1 MIRFMAEPSV
11 SALADRVNPEK
22 LAVLLED
29 SGWTLAGGRR
39 GIYLRLA
46 PPGDNPIWARAASL
60 LLPLDQ
66 EDPDYPEIMG
76 AALDQIAQNHDFW
89 ARVVF
94 PKLAVNS
101 SDEFRFRRESAA
113 PSGLIDWRSGERLI
127 ESARRAMVAG
137 AKYYMGPG
145 RHFVNR
151 HGRFASRYLDQVLM
165 GQTAPGSY
173 IVTAF
178 VPPAGYVPL
187 KSEPEPAFEG
197 LGSVSSRSV
206 SEAVV
211 KAVEATLEA
220 VEHFR
225 NTGALSG
232 FLDGV
237 QNGVSYEMTNALLG
251 MASMSDGADITVDWD
266 PAVPVDGSASLRYE
280 LQGSDAEV
288 LSKAAQQ
295 LSEDDGPQNV
305 TVIGRVH
312 LLAKKQAGSPGVF
325 GVESIGSGSPKKV
338 RVRLADEEDYHAAI
352 RAHEEDLGIQVS
364 GRLEKEGNLSWLY
377 NATVMRIIGPIE
389 DLESKKRS
397 RKRRAQKGEPGLFDL
412 SE

>member
-1 MIRFMAEPSV
+1 MAEPSA

-22 LAVLLED
+22 LAVLLEE
-29 SGWTLAGGRR
+29 SGWKLAGGRR
-39 GIYLRLA
+39 GVYLRLA
-46 PPGDNPIWARAASL
+46 PPGENSLPSRSAGL

-66 EDPDYPEIMG
+66 EDPDYREIMEV
-76 AALDQIAQNHDFW
+76 ALNQIAQNHDFW
-89 ARVVF
+89 IRTIF
-94 PKLAVNS
+94 PRLAINS
-101 SDEFRFRRESAA
+101 SDEFRFCRESAA

-127 ESARRAMVAG
+127 ESARRAMIAG
-137 AKYYMGPG
+137 AKYYMGPE

-178 VPPAGYVPL
+178 VSPAGYVPL
-187 KSEPEPAFEG
+187 KSEPEPALEG
-197 LGSVSSRSV
+197 FGAVSSRAV

-220 VEHFR
+220 VDHFKS
-225 NTGALSG
+225 TGTLSG
-232 FLDGV
+232 FLEGV

-266 PAVPVDGSASLRYE
+266 SAVPFDGSASIRYE

-288 LSKAAQQ
+288 LTKAAQQ
-295 LSEDDGPQNV
+295 LAEDDGPEYV

-325 GVESIGSGSPKKV
+325 GVESIGSGAPRKV

-364 GRLEKEGNLSWLY
+364 GTLEKEGNLSWLY
-377 NATVMRIIGPIE
+377 NATVLRIIGPIE
-389 DLESKKRS
+389 ELDPKKRP
-397 RKRRAQKGEPGLFDL
+397 KRTRTQNDEPRLFDL
-412 SE
+412 PE